1 MSSVRRNNYSRKEV
15 RRLVEQYAELVEAK
29 NTTPVGLRTVD
40 RLLDLRRGIAALNHH
55 QRQVIFLHGVL
66 RWSQEDVA
74 SALATDQ
81 GMVSRRYAEALDWL
95 HFEMNGGLSN

>member
-40 RLLDLRRGIAALNHH
+40 RLLDLRRGIAALNHQ
-55 QRQVIFLHGVL
+55 QRQVIFLHGIL
-66 RWSQEDVA
+66 RLTQQE
-74 SALATDQ
+74 
-81 GMVSRRYAEALDWL
+81 VSRRLGVSDWTISARYAEALDWL
-95 HFEMNGGLSN
+95 HFEMNGGLNN